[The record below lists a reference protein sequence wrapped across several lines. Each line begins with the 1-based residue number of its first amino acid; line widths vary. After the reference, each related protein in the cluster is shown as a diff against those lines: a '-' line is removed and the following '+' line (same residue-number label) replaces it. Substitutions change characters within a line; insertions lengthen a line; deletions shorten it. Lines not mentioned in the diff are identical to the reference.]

1 MQKYDAIVI
10 GAGSGGLSFAERA
23 ASYGAKCLLI
33 EKSELGG
40 TCVNV
45 GCVPK
50 KILWNAATVA
60 HAIGDA
66 KGYGFD
72 VEKKGFNW
80 KTLKAKSDQYINNI
94 TSWYGESYIPGA
106 GIDLVH
112 GAAKFVNNNTVSVDG
127 KEYTADKIGIST
139 GGYPLVPNV
148 PGAEYGITSNEF
160 FSIEELPKR
169 VAVVGA
175 GYIAVE
181 IAQVLSTFGV
191 ESHLLCRREMVLR
204 SFDPFVTEH
213 LEEELE
219 KSVNLHRHSE
229 VEKVEK
235 NADGSLTIT
244 TKKGDTVE
252 ADLLIWAI
260 GRGLNTRN
268 IGLEN
273 TDVVINDDDSISTD
287 EFQETNVKGIYAVGD
302 ITGKFPLTPV
312 AIAAARRM
320 ADRMYGGMEGRFLK
334 YENIASIVF

>member
-112 GAAKFVNNNTVSVDG
+112 GVAKFVNNNTVSVDG
-127 KEYTADKIGIST
+127 KEYTADKIVIST
-139 GGYPLVPNV
+139 GGYPLIPNV

-229 VEKVEK
+229 VEKVE
-235 NADGSLTIT
+235 
-244 TKKGDTVE
+244 
-252 ADLLIWAI
+252 
-260 GRGLNTRN
+260 
-268 IGLEN
+268 
-273 TDVVINDDDSISTD
+273 
-287 EFQETNVKGIYAVGD
+287 
-302 ITGKFPLTPV
+302 
-312 AIAAARRM
+312 
-320 ADRMYGGMEGRFLK
+320 
-334 YENIASIVF
+334 